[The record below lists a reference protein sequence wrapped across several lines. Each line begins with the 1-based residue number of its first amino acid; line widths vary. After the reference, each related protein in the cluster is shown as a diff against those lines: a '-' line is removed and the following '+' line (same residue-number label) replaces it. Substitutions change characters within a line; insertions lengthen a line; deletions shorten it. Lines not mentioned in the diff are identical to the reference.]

1 MTTDGPRACVD
12 GGPGNADVLP
22 RPGPAGPARRP
33 RWTDA
38 HAEAARF
45 LGECIGAGAV
55 LGTIVAMGRVRW
67 EDGYARR
74 AG

>member
-1 MTTDGPRACVD
+1 MTTD
-12 GGPGNADVLP
+12 
-22 RPGPAGPARRP
+22 RPGARPARRA

-67 EDGYARR
+67 EDGDARR

>member
-1 MTTDGPRACVD
+1 MTTDRPGACVD
-12 GGPGNADVLP
+12 GGPGDADVLP
-22 RPGPAGPARRP
+22 RPARRP

-67 EDGYARR
+67 EDGDARR